1 MTKRE
6 HISNEYAT
14 SHSDK
19 TLEGMMTLKEEF
31 TGQEP
36 VIGWFW

>member
-14 SHSDK
+14 SHSEK
-19 TLEGMMTLKEEF
+19 TLKGMITLKEDIA
-31 TGQEP
+31 G
-36 VIGWFW
+36 